1 MEGRLLLKS
10 TEGPADGFHAK
21 EGGRGQG
28 KLKRTALLFLHLAL
42 LFSAAVI
49 AGRNHHYVFPFCVYF
64 LATFLPFCFCSLC
77 MFTHGRS
84 GENREST
91 TAEWFLQ
98 SAMFSLGGGG
108 GGGGEASSPSFP
120 IYRTHESNR
129 LRMPGTHATE
139 RGQGRGDNS
148 LVSPSLF
155 AFLLSPD

>member
-64 LATFLPFCFCSLC
+64 F
-77 MFTHGRS
+77 G
-84 GENREST
+84 NIST
-91 TAEWFLQ
+91 VLLLQ
-98 SAMFSLGGGG
+98 
-108 GGGGEASSPSFP
+108 P
-120 IYRTHESNR
+120 IHVY
-129 LRMPGTHATE
+129 AW
-139 RGQGRGDNS
+139 
-148 LVSPSLF
+148 
-155 AFLLSPD
+155 